1 MNKISALINLLDDD
15 DQQIATV
22 AMEKLLQ
29 FGVEILP
36 ELRLVQEAQNP
47 VLRSRIH
54 RLEAILMRKMDLTSF
69 IKRIEAGKI
78 HLWEDLF
85 VLNRIHFP
93 DMTAGDLEDV
103 MDELHDEC
111 SQKTF
116 SSHLL
121 CTYMKKKNFR
131 VPSTDMLDSAIHMI
145 GRIEHISRRNSKDM
159 LDSAIHMI
167 GSTLLNGEGSSLI
180 LCVIAKYLGKRFNW
194 EATIILHKG
203 HHCLIDKDNCIIDP
217 QQKWSYRP
225 LKEGI
230 KAHAC
235 SDRNILLTLISNL
248 YLDALT
254 EGHMRILHDLAQ
266 VMAVLS
272 QMDIQEFPYP
282 IGDNQKNSALNTI
295 DL

>member
-54 RLEAILMRKMDLTSF
+54 QLEAILMRKMDLTSF

-131 VPSTDMLDSAIHMI
+131 VPST
-145 GRIEHISRRNSKDM
+145 DM